1 MKKIILLCVLAL
13 CYNTTNAQFKSLLK
27 KKAKAAVEKNLSNE
41 SSNSA
46 ATQSTSQSSTSEYS
60 DEEFKKELEKKYPN
74 DKEKQ
79 DLYFKKY
86 KEYQQQQLADEAA
99 LKAKQNS
106 KGITVTT
113 IPSPVESSEDEKFKN
128 NQIYVLNN
136 TKFIKMPAYDGGFT
150 DLKGLSGYYHLSQ
163 YFVKGPINHFD
174 NDPGSIYEGF
184 SIKYDPSTY
193 QLNAFFT
200 PDKKRYGV
208 VPERYR
214 KSADKGNIQFQFGMG
229 DGPEWTNVNVLLLE
243 PGVLLIGAE
252 VYHKNNNEGHKWMNN
267 AQPKQFIIAA
277 KDPENIKKYYKN
289 PELTSKVT
297 FKKFDELRKD
307 WKGEQLS
314 NVVMPSKGSFD
325 ANSEIKSAA
334 VSGLNAYYGKTS
346 MKNLKQYLTS
356 NKWSTV
362 KHKVTGIPLYQ
373 WAVGAVVQKNS
384 DGQCM
389 LQQFIVKRDY
399 TGGGNYGNVYFDG
412 INRGSVRAP
421 YGNYCKCEN

>member
-1 MKKIILLCVLAL
+1 MKKIILLCVFVL
-13 CYNTTNAQFKSLLK
+13 CYNSTQAQLGKMLK
-27 KKAKAAVEKNLSNE
+27 NKAKAALEKKVTKSDNTA
-41 SSNSA
+41 SSSSENSSE
-46 ATQSTSQSSTSEYS
+46 ATYT
-60 DEEFKKELEKKYPN
+60 DEEFKAELAKKYPN
-74 DKEKQ
+74 DQEKQ

-86 KEYQQQQLADEAA
+86 KEYQQQQLADEEA

-106 KGITVTT
+106 KGTSVTT
-113 IPSPVESSEDEKFKN
+113 IPSPIESSEDEKFKN
-128 NQIYVLNN
+128 NQIYLLNN

-163 YFVKGPINHFD
+163 YFVRNPSNHFD
-174 NDPGSIYEGF
+174 SDPGAIYEGF
-184 SIKYDPSTY
+184 SIEYDPSTY

-297 FKKFDELRKD
+297 FEKFDELRRD
-307 WKGEQLS
+307 WKGEALS
-314 NVVMPSKGSFD
+314 NVVLPSKGSFD
-325 ANSEIKSAA
+325 SNSEIKSAA
-334 VSGLNAYYGKTS
+334 VSGLNEYYGKTS
-346 MKNLKQYLTS
+346 MQNLDQYLTS

-362 KHKVTGIPLYQ
+362 KHKVTGVPLYQ
-373 WAVGAVVQKNS
+373 WAVGAVIQKNS

-389 LQQFIVKRDY
+389 LQQFIVRRDY
-399 TGGGNYGNVYFDG
+399 TGGGSYGSVYFNG

-421 YGNYCKCEN
+421 YGSYCKCEN